1 MDKVDTIKTQ
11 NMAILKLLQEGHE
24 VTPMDAMVDLGC
36 FRLGARIFDLR
47 RMGHPIKTTM
57 KTAKNR
63 FGHTVQFASYKL
75 EPAKDAV

>member
-1 MDKVDTIKTQ
+1 METVETINSQ

-24 VTPMDAMVDLGC
+24 VTPQFAMVDLGC

-47 RMGHPIKTTM
+47 QMGHPIMTTM

-75 EPAKDAV
+75 EPVKDAG